1 MTLGISGRG
10 LSEGPY
16 KIQLRTNRFQE
27 FDTSGVSMTA
37 GALVFYDSNGTAAQI
52 WAFVNILMAH
62 ISRADWCSAERM
74 CSLFVDSLWRRL
86 ENDRDPYFGVHV
98 AFID

>member
-16 KIQLRTNRFQE
+16 TIQLGTNRFQE

-37 GALVFYDSNGTAAQI
+37 GALVFYGSNGTAAQI
-52 WAFVNILMAH
+52 WDVRKNSDGTYE
-62 ISRADWCSAERM
+62 ISSANSSSR
-74 CSLFVDSLWRRL
+74 
-86 ENDRDPYFGVHV
+86 
-98 AFID
+98 